1 MKGYRYIRRM
11 IIYIYD
17 EKKFKIKEFHVDSK
31 SAKAIETLLNVADYP
46 SGESEGR
53 LKFVPEESE

>member
-1 MKGYRYIRRM
+1 M

-17 EKKFKIKEFHVDSK
+17 DKKFKIKEFHVDSK